1 MITNQLL
8 KMIAFAEIFCKKIHA
23 LCASVRTHTTRG
35 HATMYT
41 FGHGLVMAQ
50 KIPAVL

>member
-35 HATMYT
+35 HATRYIVE
-41 FGHGLVMAQ
+41 HGLVTAQ
-50 KIPAVL
+50 KIPAAL